1 MNFKKAVT
9 QIDHQNLDFTSLRA
23 LMANAVLVFTFSEC
37 VVEEFDSLSR
47 SISFFE
53 PCVAN

>member
-23 LMANAVLVFTFSEC
+23 LMANAALVFTFSEC

-47 SISFFE
+47 SITFFE